1 MPLDGRDTLGLSRRR
16 WTWVDERSVREAPLG
31 ILTVFSRLSP
41 FPPLPFG
48 EGPGERS
55 PSSKNPTPPRIDAA
69 LQRKRPPMNP
79 PRSSEPDPGG
89 ARQRHCLMK
98 IYDHRGGA
106 LETGLSGRR
115 GGQHHT
121 HPFGPRSELEVPGEV
136 GELLDLGGHDR
147 FLRHVL
153 LGDRALR
160 L

>member
-48 EGPGERS
+48 EGPGE
-55 PSSKNPTPPRIDAA
+55 T
-69 LQRKRPPMNP
+69 
-79 PRSSEPDPGG
+79 SEPDPGG

-160 L
+160 LPAAAQ